1 MTNPQWLDWV
11 QRLQAIAQNGL
22 TFAANAF
29 DMDRYQA
36 VRQIAAEMAVAG
48 SDASIERIRELF
60 FGEEG
65 YATPK
70 VDVRGVVFHENKMLL
85 VKERSD
91 GGWTLPGG
99 WADIGDSPSES
110 VTREI
115 REESGY
121 QTRATKLLAF
131 YDRNKHPHTPF
142 VHHVYKAFFL
152 CELLGG
158 EATTSTETLA
168 VGFFARDE
176 IPPLS
181 IRRVTHSQ
189 IARFFEHHDHP
200 DWPTDFD

>member
-1 MTNPQWLDWV
+1 MNPKWLDWAA
-11 QRLQAIAQNGL
+11 RLQAIAQNGL
-22 TFAANAF
+22 TFAANGF
-29 DMDRYQA
+29 DIDRYQA
-36 VRQIAAEMAVAG
+36 IRQVAAEMVAAG
-48 SDASIERIRELF
+48 SDTDIERITALF

-70 VDVRGVVFHENKMLL
+70 VDVRGVVFRDHKILL
-85 VKERSD
+85 VQEWSD

-115 REESGY
+115 REESGFE
-121 QTRATKLLAF
+121 AKAIKLLAV

-142 VHHVYKAFFL
+142 VHHVYKMFFL

-158 EATTSTETLA
+158 EATTSNETLA
-168 VGFFARDE
+168 VSFFGPDD

-181 IRRVTHSQ
+181 IRRVTASQ

-200 DWPTDFD
+200 EWPTDFD